1 MQIATGRR
9 DGMVSEVTNVRPNM
23 VDTSFTV
30 DDMMKIFS
38 SKGLSL
44 EDLVI
49 LSGIH
54 NWKILSSEDV
64 SFMTSTLKE
73 K

>member
-1 MQIATGRR
+1 
-9 DGMVSEVTNVRPNM
+9 MVSEVTNVRPNM

-30 DDMMKIFS
+30 DDMIKIFS

-54 NWKILSSEDV
+54 SWKILSSEDN
-64 SFMTSTLKE
+64 SFTNSTLRGK
-73 K
+73 KRR